1 MSFIAPDHGDR
12 GEPGINLGRSGG
24 SAVGEQRQIV
34 RDGAQVLA
42 RGALACPA
50 CSLPISPAPR
60 IRPRQALACAYC
72 DHTAPAIEFMREVVA
87 DTVGNDVVLIA
98 RFA

>member
-1 MSFIAPDHGDR
+1 MSFIAPDHGDH
-12 GEPGINLGRSGG
+12 GEPDVKLGRSGG
-24 SAVGEQRQIV
+24 SAVGEQRKIV
-34 RDGAQVLA
+34 RDGVQMLA

-50 CSLPISPAPR
+50 CSLPIFPAPR

-72 DHTAPAIEFMREVVA
+72 DHTAPAIEFMREDIA
-87 DTVGNDVVLIA
+87 DTVSNDVVLIA